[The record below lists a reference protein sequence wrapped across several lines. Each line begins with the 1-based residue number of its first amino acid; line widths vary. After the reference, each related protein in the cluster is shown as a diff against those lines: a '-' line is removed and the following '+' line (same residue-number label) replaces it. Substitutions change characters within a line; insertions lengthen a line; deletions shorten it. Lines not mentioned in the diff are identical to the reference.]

1 MTLPRT
7 PSFRLDSKRALVTG
21 GTSGIGLGCAVALAE
36 HGAHVTLAA
45 RNVDRMKDAASEMR
59 AEGWTVDTVT
69 MDVADIASMQAKIAD
84 AEPYDICVNSAGYA
98 RHAPAVDTTEVDFDA
113 MTDLNAKGAY
123 FLAQSIAKSL
133 IKAKKPGS
141 IVQITSQMGHVGGQE
156 RAVYCGAKH
165 AVEGYTKAQAI
176 EWAHMAFASTQ
187 SAQPLCAHH
196 LPNKHSNDQNWSNG
210 LRTKSNSGASVKL
223 KI

>member
-7 PSFRLDSKRALVTG
+7 PSFRLDGKRALVTG

-59 AEGWTVDTVT
+59 AEGWSVDTVT

-133 IKAKKPGS
+133 IAAKNQVPSYKSPARWVMSEVRNVQFIAAPSTQLRATQKRKPS
-141 IVQITSQMGHVGGQE
+141 N
-156 RAVYCGAKH
+156 GAH
-165 AVEGYTKAQAI
+165 T
-176 EWAHMAFASTQ
+176 AFASTQ

-223 KI
+223 KT